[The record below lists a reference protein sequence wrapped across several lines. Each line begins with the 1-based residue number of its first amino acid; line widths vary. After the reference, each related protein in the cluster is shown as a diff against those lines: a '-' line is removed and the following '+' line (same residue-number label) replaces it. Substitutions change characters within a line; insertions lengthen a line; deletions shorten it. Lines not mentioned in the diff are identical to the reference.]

1 MKRVS
6 QLLFVAILAVVGFVD
21 VAKAAPPTKIG
32 YVDLE
37 KALND
42 VEDGKKAKDKL
53 KVSFDERQ
61 KKLDASVA
69 DFKKKKDN
77 YDKQAALLSADKK
90 DQQEKELEKQF
101 IELQTLAAQLQQEI
115 AAEEAKLTKPI
126 FDRFANIL
134 QSMGDEGSYAVILEK
149 NQSAI
154 LYAPD
159 SLNLTSELVRNY
171 NDGKGKSATP
181 ATPTKTPTPPTK
193 APTKP

>member
-1 MKRVS
+1 MYRVS
-6 QLLFVAILAVVGFVD
+6 QLFLVMFVGLFGFVS

-69 DFKKKKDN
+69 DFKKKKEA
-77 YDKQAALLSADKK
+77 YDKKAPLLKPEARDVEEQA
-90 DQQEKELEKQF
+90 LEKQY

-115 AAEEAKLTKPI
+115 AVEEAKLTKPI
-126 FDRFANIL
+126 FDRFAKIL
-134 QSMGDEGSYAVILEK
+134 QTMGETGAYAVILEK

-159 SLNLTSELVRNY
+159 SLNLTSELVRSY
-171 NDGKGKSATP
+171 NDGKGK
-181 ATPTKTPTPPTK
+181 
-193 APTKP
+193 